1 MSAKFTR
8 LCAADS
14 LNLRTLLQTVAASS
28 LLFASPAL
36 ATGTAAGTKIDNT
49 ATATYS
55 LPGGGSGSVTSNTVS
70 LTVDEL
76 LDVTVVWAD
85 GGDVIVQP
93 GLTGQV
99 LTFTVTN
106 TGNGSEAFELTA
118 RNTLAGDNFDPTAFA
133 IYLDDGDG
141 VYEPGI
147 DQAYVPGAGDPVIAA
162 DGSITVFVVS
172 TIGAGA
178 VDNTRAG
185 IDLVAEA
192 VTGTGTAGTT
202 FAGAGSGGGDAVVGT
217 SGADGFDD
225 GYYKV
230 SAATVSFV
238 KSQLV
243 ADPFGG
249 STTVP
254 GSTIT
259 YTLVATV
266 NGSGTLTSLAIADAI
281 PAGTTYKPG
290 TLTLEAGTLTD
301 AADSDLGEF
310 TAGAISVRPGNVP
323 AGQTRTVTFK
333 VTVNN

>member
-1 MSAKFTR
+1 MLRILLSRTVLAAG
-8 LCAADS
+8 LCASAFV
-14 LNLRTLLQTVAASS
+14 LAAP
-28 LLFASPAL
+28 AS
-36 ATGTAAGTKIDNT
+36 ATGTAAGTKIANT

-55 LPGGGSGSVTSNTVS
+55 LPGGGSGSVTSNTIS

-85 GGDVIVQP
+85 GGDVVVQP

-106 TGNGSEAFELTA
+106 TGNGSEAFELSA
-118 RNTLAGDNFDPTAFA
+118 RNSLTGDQFDPSAYA
-133 IYLDDGDG
+133 IYLDTNGDGD
-141 VYEPGI
+141 YDAGI
-147 DQAYVPGAGDPVIAA
+147 DQAYVAGAGDPVIAA

-172 TIGAGA
+172 TIGAGEA
-178 VDNTRAG
+178 DATRAG
-185 IDLVAEA
+185 IDLIAEA
-192 VTGTGTAGTT
+192 VTGTGAPGTT
-202 FAGAGSGGGDAVVGT
+202 FTGAGSGGGHAVVGT
-217 SGADGFDD
+217 SGGDGFDD
-225 GYYKV
+225 GYYRV
-230 SAATVSFV
+230 SAATVAFV

-254 GSTIT
+254 GSIIT

-266 NGSGTLTSLAIADAI
+266 SGSGTLTALAIADAI

-290 TLTLEAGTLTD
+290 SLKLEAGALTD
-301 AADSDLGEF
+301 AVDADRGEF
-310 TAGAISVRPGNVP
+310 SGTAIAVRPGDVP
-323 AGQTRTVTFK
+323 AGQSRTVAFQ